1 MKLSKKYFTFH
12 SSLNLSPSWVSNGHF
27 AVKRTTVDNVALFA
41 TEATALATVGKG
53 VRFIERD
60 TDDVFQSWIDATR
73 TAWYV
78 TDFLYESAGKT
89 CRVVQS
95 DTGVIALIDRDYCDL
110 LAIGAGHTIFNG
122 KVDGSGPFADGDTG
136 EDLTWILMPAGGSK
150 ECQSAL
156 DRMTAQ
162 PVTLAQAG

>member
-12 SSLNLSPSWVSNGHF
+12 SSLYLSPNWISNGHF
-27 AVKRTTVDNVALFA
+27 AVKRGIVENAALFT

-53 VRFIERD
+53 VRFTERD

-95 DTGVIALIDRDYCDL
+95 APGVIALIDRDYCEL
-110 LAIGAGHTIFNG
+110 LAIGAGHTIYNG
-122 KVDGSGPFADGDTG
+122 QVDGSGPFADGDTG
-136 EDLTWILMPAGGSK
+136 EDLTWILMPVGGSK

-156 DRMTAQ
+156 ARMTAQ
-162 PVTLAQAG
+162 PVTLAHAV